1 MSEPAQKCKSN
12 AIFKQNYTLKL
23 FIDFKTAY
31 SCSFSLRGYLDFLK
45 KSFITSTTDSKFWFR

>member
-45 KSFITSTTDSKFWFR
+45 KKFYNIDY